1 MEGQR
6 FCGSEDVEPE
16 MLKDEEEVNF
26 TDFKHFSLFNVLLQV
41 EPAVPFLIE
50 QLSKAM
56 HIAHWRQGG
65 GVEDVP
71 PDPFFPRTPSEG
83 PSRDGEILNF

>member
-16 MLKDEEEVNF
+16 ILKDEEEVNF
-26 TDFKHFSLFNVLLQV
+26 SSFKHFSLFNVLLQV

-50 QLSKAM
+50 QLSKAL
-56 HIAHWRQGG
+56 H
-65 GVEDVP
+65 VEDVSS
-71 PDPFFPRTPSEG
+71 DPFFPRTS
-83 PSRDGEILNF
+83 